1 MPGEEQETERFED
14 YLALDRYLEELEA
27 GRTPRL
33 PETLTPAQARI
44 YRMAALFR
52 SASSEAAAPRPEF
65 AAELEAR
72 LLQEQQLSSS
82 MPTQPVPVQ
91 RRERPRKAR
100 LLSRRGL
107 LVGGTAAAAASFA
120 AGVGIDRVIEAASG
134 GAPAASTQA
143 GPWAE
148 SLVPGNVAS
157 QWLFVTTVA
166 KLGDQAVRFAS
177 DSIVGYVLRASNAGD
192 ASEANW
198 EGAGKPA
205 QGGQE
210 QIIALSAACTHM
222 GCIVQWQS
230 SDQKFH
236 CPCHG
241 GLFMEDGS
249 ADTSSSKLYL
259 RPLPQLETKIE
270 QGNIYVRIPA
280 KA

>member
-27 GRTPRL
+27 GKIPRL

-52 SASSEAAAPRPEF
+52 SASSEAAEPRPEF

-72 LLQEQQLSSS
+72 LLREQQLSPS
-82 MPTQPVPVQ
+82 TPVTPLPNP
-91 RRERPRKAR
+91 RRDRDRQAR

-107 LVGGTAAAAASFA
+107 LVGGTVAAAASFA

-134 GAPAASTQA
+134 APAANSQYSSWNEA
-143 GPWAE
+143 
-148 SLVPGNVAS
+148 LVPDNAPAL
-157 QWLFVTTVA
+157 WLFVTTVA
-166 KLGDQAVRFAS
+166 ELGNQVVRFTS
-177 DSIVGYVLRASNAGD
+177 DSIVGYVLRADS
-192 ASEANW
+192 ASGADTTNW
-198 EGAGKPA
+198 KGQNKPA
-205 QGGQE
+205 QPGQE

-222 GCIVQWQS
+222 GCIVQWQN
-230 SDQKFH
+230 SDHKFH

-241 GLFMEDGS
+241 GMFEADGS
-249 ADTSSSKLYL
+249 ADPVSSKLYL

-270 QGNIYVRIPA
+270 QGNIYVRVPM

>member
-52 SASSEAAAPRPEF
+52 SASSEAAEPRLEF

-82 MPTQPVPVQ
+82 LPTQPVPVP
-91 RRERPRKAR
+91 RRERPRQAR

-148 SLVPGNVAS
+148 ALVPGDVAS
-157 QWLFVTTVA
+157 RWLFVTTVA

-177 DSIVGYVLRASNAGD
+177 DSIVGYVLRANS
-192 ASEANW
+192 ASGANW
-198 EGAGKPA
+198 EDAGKPA
-205 QGGQE
+205 QGGRE

-222 GCIVQWQS
+222 GCIVQWQD

-241 GLFMEDGS
+241 GLFTANGS
-249 ADTSSSKLYL
+249 ADASSGKLYL

-270 QGNIYVRIPA
+270 QGNIYVRIPM

>member
-52 SASSEAAAPRPEF
+52 AASSEAAEPRPEF

-82 MPTQPVPVQ
+82 MPTQPVPVP
-91 RRERPRKAR
+91 RREGPRKAR

-120 AGVGIDRVIEAASG
+120 AGVGIDRMIEAASAS
-134 GAPAASTQA
+134 APAASTQE
-143 GPWAE
+143 GSWTE
-148 SLVPGNVAS
+148 SLVPDDAPAR
-157 QWLFVTTVA
+157 WLFVTTVA
-166 KLGDQAVRFAS
+166 ELSDQAVRFAS
-177 DSIVGYVLRASNAGD
+177 DSIVGYVLRASS
-192 ASEANW
+192 ASGANW
-198 EGAGKPA
+198 QGNGKPT
-205 QGGQE
+205 QGSQE
-210 QIIALSAACTHM
+210 QVIALSASCTHM
-222 GCIVQWQS
+222 GCIVQWQN
-230 SDQKFH
+230 SDHKFH

-241 GLFMEDGS
+241 GLFTANGS
-249 ADTSSSKLYL
+249 ADPSSGKLYL

-270 QGNIYVRIPA
+270 QGNIYVRVPA

>member
-14 YLALDRYLEELEA
+14 YLALDRYLEELEV
-27 GRTPRL
+27 GKTPRL

-52 SASSEAAAPRPEF
+52 SASSEAAAPRLEF

-72 LLQEQQLSSS
+72 LLREQQLSPST
-82 MPTQPVPVQ
+82 PATPLP
-91 RRERPRKAR
+91 RPHRERARQSR

-120 AGVGIDRVIEAASG
+120 AGVGIDRMIEAASNA
-134 GAPAASTQA
+134 APAANSQSSSWNEA
-143 GPWAE
+143 
-148 SLVPGNVAS
+148 LVPEDAPAR
-157 QWLFVTTVA
+157 WLFVTTVA
-166 KLGDQAVRFAS
+166 ELGNQVVRFTS
-177 DSIVGYVLRASNAGD
+177 DSIVGYVLRADS
-192 ASEANW
+192 ASGADTTNW
-198 EGAGKPA
+198 KSQNHPA
-205 QGGQE
+205 QPGQE

-222 GCIVQWQS
+222 GCIVQWQNN
-230 SDQKFH
+230 DHKFH

-241 GLFMEDGS
+241 GMFEADGS
-249 ADTSSSKLYL
+249 ADPVSSKLYL

-270 QGNIYVRIPA
+270 QGNIYVRVPM